1 MKVKLAIQHDIDIRE
16 MVKVYDNKIEVL
28 TSINVML
35 QNDKDNI
42 RGKYED

>member
-1 MKVKLAIQHDIDIRE
+1 MI
-16 MVKVYDNKIEVL
+16 KVYDNKIEVL